1 MRFRAKI
8 LLGGKTATGFEV
20 PAKVIADLGSSKRP
34 AVRVTLK
41 KYTYRTTVAPMG
53 GKFMIGVSAEVR
65 ERAGVKAGDQ
75 VEVDLALDAD
85 PRPVEVPADFAKVL
99 KREPGPKRLF
109 EGLSYS
115 TKQILVRPI
124 ANGKTPETRQ
134 RNIDKAM
141 EMLRKGRV

>member
-8 LLGGKTATGFEV
+8 LLAGKTATGFEV
-20 PAKVIADLGSSKRP
+20 PAKVIADLGSTKRP

-75 VEVDLALDAD
+75 VDVDLTLDTEA
-85 PRPVEVPADFAKVL
+85 RSVEVPADFAKVL
-99 KREPGPKRLF
+99 KREPDAKRLF

-115 TKQILVRPI
+115 KKQLLVRPI
-124 ANGKTPETRQ
+124 AVAKAPETRQ
-134 RNIDKAM
+134 RNIGKAM

>member
-20 PAKVIADLGSSKRP
+20 PAKVIADLGSTKRP

-75 VEVDLALDAD
+75 VDVDLTLDTE
-85 PRPVEVPADFAKVL
+85 PRPVEVPAELAKVL
-99 KREPGPKRLF
+99 KREPGAKRLF
-109 EGLSYS
+109 ESLSYS
-115 TKQILVRPI
+115 KKQLLVRPI
-124 ANGKTPETRQ
+124 ASAKTAETRQ
-134 RNIDKAM
+134 RNTDKAM
-141 EMLRKGRV
+141 ETLRKGRV

>member
-20 PAKVIADLGSSKRP
+20 PAKVIADLGSTKRP

-75 VEVDLALDAD
+75 VDVDLALDTE
-85 PRPVEVPADFAKVL
+85 PRSVEVPADFAKVL
-99 KREPGPKRLF
+99 KREPDAKRLF

-115 TKQILVRPI
+115 KKQLLVRPI
-124 ANGKTPETRQ
+124 AVAKAPETRR
-134 RNIDKAM
+134 RNIEKAM
-141 EMLRKGRV
+141 EILRKGRV

>member
-1 MRFRAKI
+1 MKFRAKI

-20 PAKVIADLGSSKRP
+20 PAKVIADLGSTKRP

-75 VEVDLALDAD
+75 VDVELTLDTE

-99 KREPGPKRLF
+99 KREPDAKRLF

-115 TKQILVRPI
+115 KKQLLVRPI
-124 ANGKTPETRQ
+124 AVAKAPETRR
-134 RNIDKAM
+134 RNIEKAM
-141 EMLRKGRV
+141 EILRKGRV

>member
-1 MRFRAKI
+1 MKFRAKI

-20 PAKVIADLGSSKRP
+20 PAKVIADLGSTKRP

-53 GKFMIGVSAEVR
+53 GTFMIGVSAEVR
-65 ERAGVKAGDQ
+65 EQAGVKAGDQ
-75 VEVDLALDAD
+75 VDVDLTLDTQ
-85 PRPVEVPADFAKVL
+85 PRSVEVPVDFAKVL
-99 KREPGPKRLF
+99 KREPAARRLF

-115 TKQILVRPI
+115 KKQLLVRPI
-124 ANGKTPETRQ
+124 AVGKTPETRQ